1 MRLSPRVDFGMASSS
16 SSWLDCTHLALMLAA
31 LVLAFALP
39 FELVVFSYA
48 VLGPAH
54 YLTEISWLHERS
66 YFLPHRLLAVALL
79 IATALMVALRGHFT
93 AKSFILVSLLST
105 CGALAFTRD
114 WTSRAVIA
122 GVGSILGLALA
133 S

>member
-1 MRLSPRVDFGMASSS
+1 MAPSS

-31 LVLAFALP
+31 LLLSFALP

-66 YFLPHRLLAVALL
+66 YFLPNRSLAIALL
-79 IATALMVALRGHFT
+79 LATALMVVLRGNFSAT
-93 AKSFILVSLLST
+93 CFILMSLLSVS
-105 CGALAFTRD
+105 GALAFTKD
-114 WTSRAVIA
+114 
-122 GVGSILGLALA
+122 
-133 S
+133 